1 MNNFFTRNEVD
12 QFGEVVW
19 ADVLGQ
25 WNPKKTD
32 VYHHVVAVMK
42 GDTDSTYRAVVRHD
56 WDAFELVSGERNLD
70 DAIVTLHTTYS

>member
-1 MNNFFTRNEVD
+1 MSNFFTRDEVD

-19 ADVLGQ
+19 ADVLAQ

-42 GDTDSTYRAVVRHD
+42 GDTDNTYRAMVRHD

-70 DAIVTLHTTYS
+70 DAIVTLRTTYL